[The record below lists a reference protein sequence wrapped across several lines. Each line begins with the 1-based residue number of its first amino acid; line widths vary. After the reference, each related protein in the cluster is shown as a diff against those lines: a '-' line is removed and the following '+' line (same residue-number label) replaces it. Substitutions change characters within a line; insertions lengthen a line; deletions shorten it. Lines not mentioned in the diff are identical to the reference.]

1 MEKRTKE
8 SKKRLNSLIL
18 LIAFTAIMLIA
29 STYAWFTT
37 QKNVDIENL
46 RGVVEVAEG
55 LEISLD
61 AKSWSQRINLG
72 DVTTDKANDTDTLLS
87 ILDNAYKDVSL
98 GEGTA
103 SHKNVDP
110 IELLPVSTIGEHSSN
125 TDRLDMLRGKLENG
139 SFGTITLVDE
149 KNADYLRSS
158 KADAIEDPNQAYTE
172 DDYPSF
178 IAFDLFVKNTSRT
191 ANEGGDVLQLDV
203 DSVVDVL
210 DDALNVPPD
219 NGYNRNG
226 KIYVGKKESGLQNCV
241 RVGFAL
247 YEPTSDP
254 TADQKTALTDLVG
267 QDDGKKIKDVAI
279 WEPNANAHVE
289 YIVNSNNKVT
299 TLAESNGDQSHDK
312 AALTPGSMQADS
324 QFFTFGL
331 KNTAV
336 SNPIPE
342 GNLYTWDATASTH
355 NLAIQNTVQTKAGKI
370 ETSAVN
376 LKSATNGSTDFKI
389 ASNKISRVR
398 IYIWLEGQDPDCI
411 NFASFGG
418 GIEVDLGLTK
428 PDTTPKGP

>member
-61 AKSWSQRINLG
+61 AKSWSQKINLG
-72 DVTTDKANDTDTLLS
+72 DVAAVDKADANETLLS
-87 ILDNAYKDVSL
+87 ILDNAYTDVSL
-98 GEGTA
+98 GEEDTA
-103 SHKNVDP
+103 SHKNIDP
-110 IELLPVSTIGEHSSN
+110 IELLPVSSIGEHSKI
-125 TDRLDMLRGKLENG
+125 DRLDMVRGKLENG
-139 SFGTITLVDE
+139 NLGTIKLVDE
-149 KNADYLRSS
+149 KNDKYLRKN
-158 KADAIEDPNQAYTE
+158 KATAISDPNLAYTS

-210 DDALNVPPD
+210 DSALNVPPD

-267 QDDGKKIKDVAI
+267 KDDGKTIKDVAI

-289 YIVNSNNKVT
+289 YIVNSNNKVAT
-299 TLAESNGDQSHDK
+299 DAQNGTITVGGM
-312 AALTPGSMQADS
+312 LADS

-336 SNPIPE
+336 SQTIPE
-342 GNLYTWDATASTH
+342 GSLYKWDSDV
-355 NLAIQNTVQTKAGKI
+355 NEYLSKQQTVQTPAGAIK
-370 ETSAVN
+370 TNAVN
-376 LKSATNGSTDFKI
+376 LKSVSGDGSTDFKI